1 MNKKINTGLLAY
13 GMSGKVFHA
22 PFINSHNGFNFT
34 AIVERTNKL
43 AQKDYPNIKSY
54 NSVEELIADDSIEL
68 VIINT
73 PNFTHYEHAKM
84 ALNAG
89 KHILVEKPFTAT
101 TAQAKELFALAKTV
115 GKKVLV
121 YQNRR
126 YDSGYNAVKSII
138 ESGKL
143 GKLIEVHFRFDRYR
157 TTIGPKSFKE
167 EVVEATGL
175 QYDLGP
181 HLLDQAI
188 SLFGKPDKY
197 YKILGK
203 NRNQTKVDD
212 YLSIQLTYPNDLYVF
227 LTASMLVADIKEAF
241 VINGSK
247 GSFSKN
253 HADVQE
259 TQLLKGVKPTTTG
272 YGIEDPKDAGKLTL
286 IGENGEK
293 SVEIIPSKKGDYMG
307 LFEAVYQNIVNDMP
321 YPITE
326 EDILIQLEIL
336 ES

>member
-1 MNKKINTGLLAY
+1 MTRKINTGLLAY

-22 PFINSHNGFNFT
+22 PFVSAHPGFHLQAVT
-34 AIVERTNKL
+34 ERTKKQ
-43 AQKDYPNIKSY
+43 AEQDYPGVISY
-54 NSVEELIADDSIEL
+54 NSVDELIADDSIEL

-73 PNFTHYEHAKM
+73 PNYTHYDYAKQ
-84 ALNAG
+84 ALKAG

-101 TAQAKELFALAKTV
+101 SEQAKELFELARTQ
-115 GKKVLV
+115 GKKALV

-126 YDSGYNAVKSII
+126 YDSGFNSVKNII

-143 GKLIEVHFRFDRYR
+143 GKLVEVHFRYDRYR
-157 TTIGPKSFKE
+157 NEIGPKTFKE
-167 EVVEATGL
+167 EPIAASGL

-188 SLFGKPDKY
+188 SLFGKPLKY
-197 YKILGK
+197 HKVLSY
-203 NRNQTKVDD
+203 NRQNTKVDD
-212 YLSIQLTYPNDLYVF
+212 YFAIQLSYPNELNVF
-227 LTASMLVADIKEAF
+227 LTASMLVADIPAAF
-241 VINGSK
+241 VLNGMQ

-259 TQLLKGVKPTTTG
+259 EQLLKGMKPTDAA
-272 YGIEDPKDAGKLTL
+272 YGIEYPNNEGKLTVVTA
-286 IGENGEK
+286 NGGRETTL
-293 SVEIIPSKKGDYMG
+293 IPSQKGDYTG
-307 LFEAVYQNIVNDMP
+307 LFEAVYQNIVNDVP

-326 EDILIQLEIL
+326 EDIIAQLEIL

>member
-1 MNKKINTGLLAY
+1 MNKKIKTGLLAY
-13 GMSGKVFHA
+13 GMSGKIFHA
-22 PFINSHNGFNFT
+22 PFINIHNGFNFT

-43 AQKDYPNIKSY
+43 AQEKYPNIKSY

-73 PNFTHYEHAKM
+73 PNFTHYNYAKM
-84 ALNAG
+84 ALIAG

-101 TAQAKELFALAKTV
+101 SAQAKEIFELAKSI
-115 GKKVLV
+115 GKKTLV

-126 YDSGYNAVKSII
+126 FDSGYNAVKGVI

-143 GKLIEVHFRFDRYR
+143 GKLIEVHFRYDRYR
-157 TTIGPKSFKE
+157 TAIGPKSFKE
-167 EVVEATGL
+167 EIVEATGL

-188 SLFGKPDKY
+188 SLFGKPEKFH
-197 YKILGK
+197 KTLGK
-203 NRNQTKVDD
+203 NRAHTKVDD
-212 YLSIQLTYPNDLYVF
+212 YLAIELSYPNDLYVF

-241 VINGSK
+241 IINGTK

-259 TQLLKGVKPTTTG
+259 VQLLNGMKPFAEG

-286 IGENGEK
+286 VTESGERI
-293 SVEIIPSKKGDYMG
+293 VEIIPSAKGDYME
-307 LFEAVYQNIVNDMP
+307 LFEAVYQNIMNDIP

-326 EDILIQLEIL
+326 EDILTQLDIL